1 MKILI
6 AGFQHETNTFS
17 LSKANYMCFKIQDS
31 WPPLLKNQE
40 VIKQTKGTTL
50 PIAGFIESSIKDKAT
65 KLIPV
70 VWCSAE
76 PSSFVTD
83 CAYKQISKIIL
94 KGIKNNPDLDGI
106 YLDLHGA
113 MVVESTDDGE
123 GNLLKMIRKIVGYR
137 MPIVISLDMHANVS
151 RDMFELS
158 DAITMYRTYPHID
171 MPDAGMRAYEA
182 IKYLINGGK
191 FYKAFEEIPYLIPL
205 HMQSTK
211 IEPCREIYEY
221 IKCIQDEHYKWAE
234 FATGFPLSDVTHCRP
249 SLMYYSNKK
258 IERINDFKKLLKSI
272 IMLKSK
278 FNSKLYL
285 PNQAVKFA
293 KSFNHPVILADVQDN
308 PGAGAASDNIEILEA
323 LISLKAESSLVGMIN
338 DPEVAKIAH
347 KIGVGGKFRAKVGG
361 KFNPAYPSLACNF
374 KVISL
379 SDGKFTFKGKMYKGI
394 KANSGMTACLSI
406 DNYSNI
412 HIVISSVRC
421 QALDKAV
428 FTHLGLNLNNYK
440 IIVLKSTVHFIDD
453 FQSFSK
459 TIINVK
465 TDGLATCDLRDIT
478 FKHLNKNIE
487 TNL

>member
-50 PIAGFIESSIKDKAT
+50 PIAGFIESSIKDKET

-83 CAYKQISKIIL
+83 CAYKRISKIIL

-123 GNLLKMIRKIVGYR
+123 GNLLKMIRKIVGYKI
-137 MPIVISLDMHANVS
+137 PIVISLDMHANVS

-221 IKCIQDEHYKWAE
+221 IKCIQDEHHKWAE
-234 FATGFPLSDVTHCRP
+234 FATGFPLSDVSHCRP

-258 IERINDFKKLLKSI
+258 IPRKNDFKKLLKSI

-323 LISLKAESSLVGMIN
+323 LISLKVESSLVGMIN

-361 KFNPAYPSLACNF
+361 KFNPAYPSL
-374 KVISL
+374 
-379 SDGKFTFKGKMYKGI
+379 DM
-394 KANSGMTACLSI
+394 
-406 DNYSNI
+406 
-412 HIVISSVRC
+412 
-421 QALDKAV
+421 
-428 FTHLGLNLNNYK
+428 
-440 IIVLKSTVHFIDD
+440 
-453 FQSFSK
+453 
-459 TIINVK
+459 
-465 TDGLATCDLRDIT
+465 
-478 FKHLNKNIE
+478 
-487 TNL
+487 

>member
-17 LSKANYMCFKIQDS
+17 FSKANYMCFKIQDS
-31 WPPLLKNQE
+31 WPPLLKQQE
-40 VIKQTKGTTL
+40 VLDQTKGTTL
-50 PIAGFIESSIKDKAT
+50 PIAGFIESSIKDKET
-65 KLIPV
+65 QLTPI

-83 CAYKQISKIIL
+83 CAYKRISKIIID
-94 KGIKNNPDLDGI
+94 GIKNNPDLHGI

-123 GNLLKMIRKIVGYR
+123 GNLLKNIRKIVGYKI
-137 MPIVISLDMHANVS
+137 PIVISLDMHANVS
-151 RDMFELS
+151 RDMFKHS

-171 MPDAGMRAYEA
+171 MHDAGKRAYEA

-191 FYKAFEEIPYLIPL
+191 YYKAFEEIPFLIPL
-205 HMQSTK
+205 HMQSTM
-211 IEPCREIYEY
+211 IEPCRGIYEY
-221 IKCIQDEHYKWAE
+221 IKCIQDEYNKWAE
-234 FATGFPLSDVTHCRP
+234 FATGFPLSDVSHCRP
-249 SLMYYSNKK
+249 SLIYYSNEK
-258 IERINDFKKLLKSI
+258 IPRNNDFNKLLQSVI
-272 IMLKSK
+272 TLRSE

-323 LISLKAESSLVGMIN
+323 LISLKVESSLVGMIN
-338 DPEVAKIAH
+338 NPEVAKIAH
-347 KIGVGGKFRAKVGG
+347 KIGVGGKFRAKIGS
-361 KFNPAYPSLACNF
+361 KFNPDYTSLECKF

-394 KANSGMTACLSI
+394 RANSGMTACLSI
-406 DNYSNI
+406 DNCSNI

-478 FKHLNKNIE
+478 FKNLNKNIE

>member
-83 CAYKQISKIIL
+83 CAYKRISKIIL

-123 GNLLKMIRKIVGYR
+123 GNLLKNIRKIVGYKI
-137 MPIVISLDMHANVS
+137 PIVISLDMHANVS

-171 MPDAGMRAYEA
+171 MHDAGMRAYEA

-205 HMQSTK
+205 HMQST
-211 IEPCREIYEY
+211 
-221 IKCIQDEHYKWAE
+221 
-234 FATGFPLSDVTHCRP
+234 
-249 SLMYYSNKK
+249 
-258 IERINDFKKLLKSI
+258 ND
-272 IMLKSK
+272 
-278 FNSKLYL
+278 
-285 PNQAVKFA
+285 
-293 KSFNHPVILADVQDN
+293 
-308 PGAGAASDNIEILEA
+308 
-323 LISLKAESSLVGMIN
+323 
-338 DPEVAKIAH
+338 
-347 KIGVGGKFRAKVGG
+347 
-361 KFNPAYPSLACNF
+361 
-374 KVISL
+374 
-379 SDGKFTFKGKMYKGI
+379 
-394 KANSGMTACLSI
+394 
-406 DNYSNI
+406 
-412 HIVISSVRC
+412 
-421 QALDKAV
+421 
-428 FTHLGLNLNNYK
+428 
-440 IIVLKSTVHFIDD
+440 
-453 FQSFSK
+453 
-459 TIINVK
+459 
-465 TDGLATCDLRDIT
+465 
-478 FKHLNKNIE
+478 
-487 TNL
+487 

>member
-50 PIAGFIESSIKDKAT
+50 PIAGFIESSIKDKEIQLT
-65 KLIPV
+65 PI

-83 CAYKQISKIIL
+83 CAYKRISKIIFN
-94 KGIKNNPDLDGI
+94 GIKNNPDLHGI

-221 IKCIQDEHYKWAE
+221 LKCIQDEHHKWAE
-234 FATGFPLSDVTHCRP
+234 FATHCRP

-258 IERINDFKKLLKSI
+258 IQRKNDFKKLLKSI

-285 PNQAVKFA
+285 SNQAVKFA

-323 LISLKAESSLVGMIN
+323 LISWKVKSSLVGMIN

-361 KFNPAYPSLACNF
+361 KFNPAYPSLTCNF
-374 KVISL
+374 EVISL

-406 DNYSNI
+406 DNCSNI
-412 HIVISSVRC
+412 HIVISSLRC

-428 FTHLGLNLNNYK
+428 FTHLGLNLNDYK
-440 IIVLKSTVHFIDD
+440 MIVVKSTVHFIDD
-453 FQSFSK
+453 FQGFSK
-459 TIINVK
+459 SIINVK
-465 TDGLATCDLRDIT
+465 TRGLAICDLKDIT
-478 FKHLNKNIE
+478 FKNLKKNIE
-487 TNL
+487 THL

>member
-1 MKILI
+1 
-6 AGFQHETNTFS
+6 
-17 LSKANYMCFKIQDS
+17 
-31 WPPLLKNQE
+31 
-40 VIKQTKGTTL
+40 
-50 PIAGFIESSIKDKAT
+50 
-65 KLIPV
+65 
-70 VWCSAE
+70 
-76 PSSFVTD
+76 
-83 CAYKQISKIIL
+83 
-94 KGIKNNPDLDGI
+94 
-106 YLDLHGA
+106 
-113 MVVESTDDGE
+113 
-123 GNLLKMIRKIVGYR
+123 
-137 MPIVISLDMHANVS
+137 
-151 RDMFELS
+151 
-158 DAITMYRTYPHID
+158 
-171 MPDAGMRAYEA
+171 
-182 IKYLINGGK
+182 
-191 FYKAFEEIPYLIPL
+191 
-205 HMQSTK
+205 MQSTK

-221 IKCIQDEHYKWAE
+221 IKCIQDEHHKWAE

-323 LISLKAESSLVGMIN
+323 LILWKVESSLVGMIN

-394 KANSGMTACLSI
+394 RASSGMTACLSI
-406 DNYSNI
+406 DNCSNI

-478 FKHLNKNIE
+478 FKNLNKNIE